1 MDMLKIVEAAKANTG
16 AKSNRDLS
24 LKMGWAPNYV
34 FSLLE
39 GTRPSEEALA
49 TLLKAA
55 GQDPTAQVLQFMR
68 DKHTGDVKKILDRA
82 LKALTAACVIGLGF
96 TASPS
101 PSHAAVPASPA
112 GNYTLCDK

>member
-55 GQDPTAQVLQFMR
+55 GQDWNVPPLQPDLFKLAEVVLRDTAVAQRGRQL
-68 DKHTGDVKKILDRA
+68 I
-82 LKALTAACVIGLGF
+82 KALQCFLRRCRFGQIQHD
-96 TASPS
+96 PH
-101 PSHAAVPASPA
+101 P
-112 GNYTLCDK
+112 